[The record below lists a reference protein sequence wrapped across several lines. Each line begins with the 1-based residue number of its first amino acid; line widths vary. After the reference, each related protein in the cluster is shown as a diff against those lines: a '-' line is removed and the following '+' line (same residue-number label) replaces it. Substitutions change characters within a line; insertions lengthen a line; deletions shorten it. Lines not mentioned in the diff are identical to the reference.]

1 MTFFPFQFL
10 LISTKDEH
18 GDDELSLIDRDV
30 AGPPLSDDDDVV
42 LPTLDNGVDVSTLD
56 NDVFRASA
64 KDPIEGDLFEG
75 DISGVRIVA
84 TSDVDER
91 NVTIK
96 NAIINTYQ
104 VNRVTG
110 RLEKSPNFQKVAQ
123 TVTQPK
129 NVKIFRPKLNLKVK
143 NLYIK

>member
-1 MTFFPFQFL
+1 

-18 GDDELSLIDRDV
+18 VDDELSLIDRDV
-30 AGPPLSDDDDVV
+30 AGPPLSDGDDDDVV

-56 NDVFRASA
+56 NDVFRAST

-104 VNRVTG
+104 VNRVT
-110 RLEKSPNFQKVAQ
+110 R
-123 TVTQPK
+123 
-129 NVKIFRPKLNLKVK
+129 R
-143 NLYIK
+143 